1 MEFAVLAPLLK
12 KVSAPFLFMHREFVH
27 MVLSDNDIRA
37 AIRTKKLV
45 FEPALSSD
53 QIGSA
58 SVDLTLAGKFW
69 VFKKKYAKSKKA
81 VDLSRVS
88 FVEAT
93 EAHKEKSITLP
104 PGGMCL
110 GITREKIY
118 MPNTLIGTLE
128 GRSRYARMGLAVHVT
143 SALVMPGS
151 QNRQVLEIVNFAPFP
166 VTIKE
171 GMRISQIIFEKLDSA
186 TGKPYAKFGKV
197 AVKQ

>member
-1 MEFAVLAPLLK
+1 MAF
-12 KVSAPFLFMHREFVH
+12 
-27 MVLSDNDIRA
+27 SDNDIRA
-37 AIRTKKLV
+37 AIRSGILR
-45 FEPALSSD
+45 FEPKLSDD

-69 VFKKKYAKSKKA
+69 VFKKKYAKSKRA
-81 VDLSRVS
+81 VDLSRVD
-88 FVEAT
+88 FNEAT
-93 EAHKEKSITLP
+93 EAHKESSITLA

-110 GITREKIY
+110 GITREKIF

-171 GMRISQIIFEKLDSA
+171 GMRISQIIFEKLGSP

-197 AVKQ
+197 AVRQ

>member
-1 MEFAVLAPLLK
+1 LAKSLFAPV
-12 KVSAPFLFMHREFVH
+12 PFLFFVRLASS

-37 AIRTKKLV
+37 AIRSRILR
-45 FEPALSSD
+45 FEPKLAPG

-58 SVDLTLAGKFW
+58 SVDLTLDGKFW
-69 VFKKKYAKSKKA
+69 IFRKKYAGSKKA
-81 VDLSRVS
+81 VDLSRVG
-88 FVEAT
+88 FLEAT
-93 EAHKEKSITLP
+93 EAHREKSITLP

-118 MPNTLIGTLE
+118 MPPTLIGTLE

-151 QNRQVLEIVNFAPFP
+151 QNHQVLEIVNFAPFP
-166 VTIKE
+166 VTIQG
-171 GMRISQIIFEKLDSA
+171 GMRISQIIFERLDSP

-197 AVKQ
+197 AVRQ

>member
-1 MEFAVLAPLLK
+1 
-12 KVSAPFLFMHREFVH
+12 

-37 AIRTKKLV
+37 EIRKGALR
-45 FEPALSSD
+45 FEPKLSSG

-58 SVDLTLAGKFW
+58 SVDLTLGGKFW
-69 VFKKKYAKSKKA
+69 VFRKKYAAGKRA
-81 VDLSRVS
+81 VDLSRTG
-88 FVEAT
+88 FQEAT
-93 EAHKEKSITLP
+93 EAHGATSITLP

-166 VTIKE
+166 VTIHE
-171 GMRISQIIFEKLDSA
+171 GMRISQIIFERLETPTK
-186 TGKPYAKFGKV
+186 KPYSKFGKV
-197 AVKQ
+197 ARKQ

>member
-1 MEFAVLAPLLK
+1 MSCFTGA
-12 KVSAPFLFMHREFVH
+12 FLFFVGLAFF

-37 AIRTKKLV
+37 AIKSGKLR
-45 FEPALSSD
+45 FEPALSPE

-69 VFKKKYAKSKKA
+69 VFKKKYASSKKA
-81 VDLSRVS
+81 VDLSRVD
-88 FVEAT
+88 FAEAT
-93 EAHKEKSITLP
+93 EAHKEKTITLA

-118 MPNTLIGTLE
+118 MPSTLIGTLE

-151 QNRQVLEIVNFAPFP
+151 QNHQVLEIVNFAPFP

-171 GMRISQIIFEKLDSA
+171 GMRISQIIFEKLDSP

>member
-1 MEFAVLAPLLK
+1 MAKSRFTGA
-12 KVSAPFLFMHREFVH
+12 FLFFVRFAFF
-27 MVLSDNDIRA
+27 MVLSDNDIRT
-37 AIRTKKLV
+37 AIRLRSLR
-45 FEPALSSD
+45 FEPALSPD

-69 VFKKKYAKSKKA
+69 VFKKKYAGNLRA

-88 FVEAT
+88 FTEAT

-110 GITREKIY
+110 GITREKIC

-151 QNRQVLEIVNFAPFP
+151 QNHQVLEIVNFAPFP
-166 VTIKE
+166 VTIRE
-171 GMRISQIIFEKLDSA
+171 GMRISQIIFERLETP

>member
-1 MEFAVLAPLLK
+1 
-12 KVSAPFLFMHREFVH
+12 

-45 FEPALSSD
+45 FEPALSPD

-58 SVDLTLAGKFW
+58 SVDLTLDGKFW
-69 VFKKKYAKSKKA
+69 VFKRKYARGKKA
-81 VDLSRVS
+81 VDLSKVD

-93 EAHKEKSITLP
+93 EEHKDKSITLA

-110 GITREKIY
+110 GITREKIF

-166 VTIKE
+166 VTIHA
-171 GMRISQIIFEKLDSA
+171 GMRISQIIFENLDSP
-186 TGKPYAKFGKV
+186 TSKPYAAFGKV